1 MSEEVK
7 EAIMQFQTAIDFKT
21 ATVMPMEYSIDIEN
35 AKVLLK
41 YIEQLQQENEEL
53 KKYCCK
59 RNDCGGRLKENH
71 KPTDNEVLTEFEKWL
86 EEETKCTEQYADND
100 MAKGYINAIK
110 LCKYYLQ
117 ELKEGKK

>member
-59 RNDCGGRLKENH
+59 RNDY
-71 KPTDNEVLTEFEKWL
+71 V
-86 EEETKCTEQYADND
+86 
-100 MAKGYINAIK
+100 I
-110 LCKYYLQ
+110 
-117 ELKEGKK
+117 

>member
-7 EAIMQFQTAIDFKT
+7 QAIMELETAINFKT

-41 YIEQLQQENEEL
+41 YVEQLQMENEEL

-59 RNDCGGRLKENH
+59 RNDCVGRLKQNN
-71 KPTDNEVLTEFEKWL
+71 KLTDSEILIEFEKWL
-86 EEETKCTEQYADND
+86 WGKLNIKPANKIYASECLE
-100 MAKGYINAIK
+100 K
-110 LCKYYLQ
+110 LQ
-117 ELKEGKK
+117 ELKGEC